1 MIDLR
6 SDTVTIPSEGMR
18 EAMAGAAV
26 GDDVF
31 GEDPTV
37 NELQDEVAVL
47 LGKESGLFVP
57 SGTMSNQI
65 AIKAQTQPGDEMI
78 CEAGAHILN
87 FEAGGPAFHSQV
99 QLRPLAGNLGVFT
112 ADQVLEAIRP
122 KNVHVPPTRL
132 ITIENTHNSAG
143 GTIFPLDEIRRI
155 AEIARDHDLRLH
167 MDGARLMNAVVA
179 TGIEAREWAAPFD
192 SVSICLSKGLGAPV
206 GSVLCGSRELIER
219 THRYRKIFGGGMRQA
234 GIIAAG
240 GLYAIRHN
248 VPDLAKDHQ
257 RAQRLAVA
265 LNQLTAVSIN
275 PEHAHTNI
283 IMFSADGSLGTG
295 LEIESQLR
303 KAGLS
308 CFALRGNQI
317 RLVTHRDLTDED
329 INQSIQVFQK
339 VLG

>member
-6 SDTVTIPSEGMR
+6 SDTVTIPSDSMR
-18 EAMAGAAV
+18 EAMAKAAV

-37 NELQDEVAVL
+37 NELQDEIALL

-65 AIKAQTQPGDEMI
+65 AIKAHTQPGDEVI

-99 QLRPLAGNLGVFT
+99 QLRPLSGDLGVFT

-132 ITIENTHNSAG
+132 ITIENTHNNAG
-143 GTIFPLDEIRRI
+143 GTIFPLDEIRQI
-155 AEIARDHDLRLH
+155 AEIAGDHDLRLH

-206 GSVLCGSRELIER
+206 GSVLCGSREFIER

-248 VPDLAKDHQ
+248 VPDLAKDHE
-257 RAQRLAVA
+257 RAQQLAVA
-265 LNQLTAVSIN
+265 LSQLAAVSIN
-275 PEHAHTNI
+275 PEYVQTNI
-283 IMFSADGSLGTG
+283 IMFSADNRLGTG

-303 KAGLS
+303 EAGVS
-308 CFALRGNQI
+308 CFALTGNQV

-329 INQSIQVFQK
+329 IDQSIQVFQK

>member
-1 MIDLR
+1 
-6 SDTVTIPSEGMR
+6 
-18 EAMAGAAV
+18 
-26 GDDVF
+26 
-31 GEDPTV
+31 
-37 NELQDEVAVL
+37 
-47 LGKESGLFVP
+47 
-57 SGTMSNQI
+57 
-65 AIKAQTQPGDEMI
+65 
-78 CEAGAHILN
+78 
-87 FEAGGPAFHSQV
+87 
-99 QLRPLAGNLGVFT
+99 VFT

-283 IMFSADGSLGTG
+283 IMFSADGRLGTG

-308 CFALRGNQI
+308 CFALTGNEI

-329 INQSIQVFQK
+329 IEQSIQVFQK

>member
-18 EAMAGAAV
+18 EAMAKAAV

-37 NELQDEVAVL
+37 NELQDEVALL

-65 AIKAQTQPGDEMI
+65 AVKAQTQPGDEVI

-99 QLRPLAGNLGVFT
+99 QLRPLAGDLGVFT
-112 ADQVLEAIRP
+112 ADQVVEAIRP

-143 GTIFPLDEIRRI
+143 GTIFPLDEIRQI
-155 AEIARDHDLRLH
+155 AKIARDHDLRLH

-179 TGIEAREWAAPFD
+179 TGIEASEWAAPFD

-206 GSVLCGSRELIER
+206 GSVLCGSREFIKQ

-248 VPDLAKDHQ
+248 VPELAKDHQ

-265 LNQLTAVSIN
+265 LSQLAAVSIN
-275 PEHAHTNI
+275 PEHTHTNI
-283 IMFSADGSLGTG
+283 IMFSADNRLGTG

-303 KAGLS
+303 TAGLS
-308 CFALRGNQI
+308 CFSLTGNQI

-329 INQSIQVFQK
+329 IDQSIQVFQK

>member
-18 EAMAGAAV
+18 EAMAQAAV

-37 NELQDEVAVL
+37 NELQDEVALL

-65 AIKAQTQPGDEMI
+65 AIKAHTQPGDEVI

-99 QLRPLAGNLGVFT
+99 QLRPLAGDLGVFT
-112 ADQVLEAIRP
+112 ANQVLEAIRP

-132 ITIENTHNSAG
+132 ITIENTHNNAG
-143 GTIFPLDEIRRI
+143 GTIFPLDEIRQI
-155 AEIARDHDLRLH
+155 AEIARDHELRLH

-206 GSVLCGSRELIER
+206 GSVLCGSREFIKR

-257 RAQRLAVA
+257 RTQRLAVA
-265 LNQLTAVSIN
+265 LSQLAAVSIN
-275 PEHAHTNI
+275 PEHVQTNI
-283 IMFSADGSLGTG
+283 IMFSADNRLGTG

-303 KAGLS
+303 EAGVS
-308 CFALRGNQI
+308 CFALTGNQV

-329 INQSIQVFQK
+329 IDQSIQVFQK